1 MKHVNNPH
9 LVPLMPGTLVTD
21 RVGAAALGVG
31 RTKFWALVKSGLLQP
46 VRFGKRCTRF
56 QSDGVLALIRGEA

>member
-1 MKHVNNPH
+1 MKPVDNPH
-9 LVPLMPGTLVTD
+9 LIPLMPGTLVPD

-56 QSDGVLALIRGEA
+56 RSDEILTLIGGGV